1 MRIALA
7 CDHAGYRYKE
17 EIKKLL
23 AAKGHEC
30 RDFGAFSE
38 EPVDYPAFIRPAA
51 EAVARGECERAVVL
65 GGSGNGEA
73 IVSNRI
79 PGVRC
84 TVAWSL
90 ESARLGRAH
99 NDANVLS
106 IGQRMVD
113 RDTALGIVETFLAT
127 PFDGGRHARRVAAI
141 DRIAPV
147 E

>member
-17 EIKKLL
+17 EIKKFL

-38 EPVDYPAFIRPAA
+38 DPVDYPAFIRPAA
-51 EAVARGECERAVVL
+51 EAVARGECERAIVL

-73 IVSNRI
+73 IVSNRV
-79 PGVRC
+79 PGIRC
-84 TVAWSL
+84 AVAWSL

-99 NDANVLS
+99 NDANAVS
-106 IGQRMVD
+106 IGQRLVD
-113 RDTALGIVETFLAT
+113 AQTALGIVETFLTT

-141 DRIAPV
+141 DLAAP
-147 E
+147 EG